1 MKNLKNLIFMS
12 LFTLSTTYGSTQ
24 ANPQPIKH
32 IFFDFHGVLAL
43 KESKFA
49 MTKRFFKEIVWQ
61 HPRQVVGILC
71 NRLFYQKLNALLHL
85 PNNRGKHKITE
96 MYFDAIIELGY
107 KELGQALIEYA
118 NNIFT
123 QNQQMIELLEELK
136 KRNVSLHLFSNIG
149 PKTEQ
154 AARTKFPFLKQYF
167 PAPNL
172 IETTQT
178 FKPEA
183 QAFDQAC
190 QKAGCTADQVLVID
204 DKQENGYTQKAVD
217 YAQKKANRKN
227 IVYLPPNHCAAAAI
241 VYNTDNHNQAVKQL
255 QSLGLL
261 SR

>member
-1 MKNLKNLIFMS
+1 MS
-12 LFTLSTTYGSTQ
+12 LFMLLNSYGSTQ
-24 ANPQPIKH
+24 TDPQPIKH

-49 MTKRFFKEIVWQ
+49 MAARFAREIVWR
-61 HPRQVVGILC
+61 HPRQVVGVLC
-71 NRLFYQKLNALLHL
+71 NRLFYQKLKALLDL

-96 MYFDAIIELGY
+96 IYLNIIIELGH
-107 KELGQALIEYA
+107 KELAQSLIEYA

-123 QNQQMIELLEELK
+123 ENQQMTKLLEELK
-136 KRNVSLHLFSNIG
+136 NRNISLHLFSNIG

-154 AARTKFPFLKQYF
+154 DARTKFPFLKQYF

-178 FKPEA
+178 FKPEG

-261 SR
+261 

>member
-1 MKNLKNLIFMS
+1 MS
-12 LFTLSTTYGSTQ
+12 LFTLSSTYGSTQ
-24 ANPQPIKH
+24 ADPQPIKH

-43 KESKFA
+43 KESKIA

-61 HPRQVVGILC
+61 HPRQVVGVLC
-71 NRLFYQKLNALLHL
+71 NRGFHQALHSLLHL

-96 MYFDAIIELGY
+96 IYFDAIIELGY
-107 KELGQALIEYA
+107 PELGQALIEYA

-123 QNQQMIELLEELK
+123 QNQQMIELLKELK
-136 KRNVSLHLFSNIG
+136 NSNITLHLFSNIG

-154 AARTKFPFLKQYF
+154 DARTKFPFLKQYF

-183 QAFDQAC
+183 QAFDKAC

-217 YAQKKANRKN
+217 YAQAKATGEK
-227 IVYLPPNHCAAAAI
+227 IVYSPPKHCAAAAI

>member
-1 MKNLKNLIFMS
+1 MS
-12 LFTLSTTYGSTQ
+12 LFTLSNTYGSNQ
-24 ANPQPIKH
+24 EDQLPIKH

-61 HPRQVVGILC
+61 HPRQVIAILC
-71 NRLFYQKLNALLHL
+71 NRRFYQALNALLHL

-96 MYFDAIIELGY
+96 MYFNAIIKLGY
-107 KELGQALIEYA
+107 PELAQALIKYA

-123 QNQQMIELLEELK
+123 ENQQMIKLLEELK
-136 KRNVSLHLFSNIG
+136 KSNISLHLFSNIG

-154 AARTKFPFLKQYF
+154 DARIKFPFLNQYF
-167 PAPNL
+167 PAHNL

-183 QAFDQAC
+183 QAFDKAC
-190 QKAGCTADQVLVID
+190 QKAGCAANQVLVID
-204 DKQENGYTQKAVD
+204 DKQENGYTQKAVE
-217 YAQKKANRKN
+217 YAQKKANHKK
-227 IVYLPPNHCAAAAI
+227 IFYLPPKHCAAAAI